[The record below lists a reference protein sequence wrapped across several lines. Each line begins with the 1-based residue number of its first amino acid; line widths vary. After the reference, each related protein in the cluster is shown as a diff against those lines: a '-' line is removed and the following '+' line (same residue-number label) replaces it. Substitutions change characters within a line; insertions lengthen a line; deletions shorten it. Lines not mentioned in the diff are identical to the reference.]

1 MRQRRSYSTDSLT
14 AALLGI
20 LLSSCSVTEYRQLL
34 FSGYQPAPVSKKIP
48 GSVTIE
54 TKVIDLRYADAN
66 FEEAMRQ
73 VIAEDIA
80 ALFSE
85 PSFQKGVRGGY
96 LVRVTARYHG
106 GATLVSTATLEVTS
120 TVVNAGTE
128 NILFSHTR
136 KGERIGHEPQ
146 SLLRR
151 VMPEV
156 REDLI
161 KAFDGAVP
169 LVGQP
174 ALLPGIMGD
183 R

>member
-1 MRQRRSYSTDSLT
+1 
-14 AALLGI
+14 
-20 LLSSCSVTEYRQLL
+20 L

-48 GSVTIE
+48 GAVTIE
-54 TKVIDLRYADAN
+54 TRVIDLRYSDAN

-80 ALFSE
+80 VLFSE
-85 PSFQKGVRGGY
+85 PSFKKGVREDY
-96 LVRVTARYHG
+96 VVRVTAKYDA
-106 GATLVSTATLEVTS
+106 GATLFSTSTFEVTAT
-120 TVVNAGTE
+120 VVDARTE
-128 NILFSHTR
+128 KILFSHNR

-146 SLLRR
+146 SLLRS
-151 VMPEV
+151 VMPEF

-169 LVGQP
+169 LGGQP
-174 ALLPGIMGD
+174 VLLPGIMGD